1 MTTATGLEL
10 LLDTH
15 ALLWWL
21 AEPDRLSPEA
31 QAAIAEPANGVHV
44 SAASGWEIATKVR
57 LGKLTTSRELLD
69 DLPGLLAA
77 QGFQLLPITQQHG
90 LHAGSYPIPHRDPF
104 DRLLAAQAELA
115 MLALVSIDPALQAFP
130 CRLLW

>member
-1 MTTATGLEL
+1 MTQL

-21 AEPDRLSPEA
+21 AEPDRLSPA
-31 QAAIAEPANGVHV
+31 AHAAISDPANSVYM

-57 LGKLTTSRELLD
+57 LVKFPGIGILLNDLPELLI
-69 DLPGLLAA
+69 A
-77 QGFQLLPITQQHG
+77 QDFDLLPITLQQG
-90 LHAGSYPIPHRDPF
+90 LHAGVYPIPHRDPF

-115 MLALVSIDPALQAFP
+115 MLTLVTLDPALRAFP

>member
-1 MTTATGLEL
+1 MTQL

-21 AEPDRLSPEA
+21 AEPDRLSP
-31 QAAIAEPANGVHV
+31 AAHAGINDPANSVYV

-57 LGKLTTSRELLD
+57 LGKLPGIGKLLNDLPELLI
-69 DLPGLLAA
+69 A
-77 QGFQLLPITQQHG
+77 QDFELLPITLQQG
-90 LHAGSYPIPHRDPF
+90 LHAGSYPMPHRDPF

-115 MLALVSIDPALQAFP
+115 ILTQVTLDPALRAFP

>member
-1 MTTATGLEL
+1 MTQL

-21 AEPDRLSPEA
+21 AEPDRLSPA
-31 QAAIAEPANGVHV
+31 AHAAISDPANSVYV

-57 LGKLTTSRELLD
+57 LGKFPGIGDLLNDLPELLI
-69 DLPGLLAA
+69 A
-77 QGFQLLPITQQHG
+77 QDFDLLPITLQQG
-90 LHAGSYPIPHRDPF
+90 LHAGGYPIPHRDPF
-104 DRLLAAQAELA
+104 DRLLATQAELA
-115 MLALVSIDPALQAFP
+115 MLTLVTLDPALRAFP

>member
-1 MTTATGLEL
+1 MTQL

-21 AEPDRLSPEA
+21 TEPDRLSP
-31 QAAIAEPANGVHV
+31 AAHVAINDPANSVHV
-44 SAASGWEIATKVR
+44 SAASDWEIATKAR
-57 LGKLTTSRELLD
+57 IGKLPGIGDLLNDLPELLI
-69 DLPGLLAA
+69 A
-77 QGFQLLPITQQHG
+77 QDFELLPITLQQG
-90 LHAGSYPIPHRDPF
+90 LHAGGYPIPHRDPF

-115 MLALVSIDPALQAFP
+115 MLTLVTLDPALQLFP